1 MLPARRR
8 WRPPQTGSSTA
19 NPSCRALY
27 GASAAFGTA
36 PGGWR
41 RQRGPFPHLQV
52 RCASSQAPA
61 PATRRCLRDE
71 TVAIAHRRGYLE
83 RAGPQGR
90 ATAGMDNPSA
100 HATVEGRATLDGR
113 PDKEPQRSPKRGA
126 HDRSA
131 QETKRPKTRR
141 WTIADCGPLD
151 RFRPAAIVTR
161 LPPNRRHRG
170 FGGPRFGLP
179 AHLLE
184 NPP

>member
-8 WRPPQTGSSTA
+8 GRSPQTGSSTA

-41 RQRGPFPHLQV
+41 RQGGPFPHLQV

-71 TVAIAHRRGYLE
+71 IVATGHRRGYLE

-90 ATAGMDNPSA
+90 ATAGMGNPSA
-100 HATVEGRATLDGR
+100 RATLDGR
-113 PDKEPQRSPKRGA
+113 LSKEPQRGPKRGA

-141 WTIADCGPLD
+141 WTIADCGGSD
-151 RFRPAAIVTR
+151 RFRPSAIVTR
-161 LPPNRRHRG
+161 LPPNWRHRG
-170 FGGPRFGLP
+170 FGGPWFGLP